1 MVHGSLQRSLL
12 CCDRLDHD
20 GSGSASLYLY
30 NWRLFSTLGTHF
42 LRPRFLVPRFC
53 TFLAPQHVCVLHRNY
68 LLHASLGFGLPPPDN
83 ENPFDRGQVVKIHA
97 AINKQLLTPSGG
109 RGGSKR
115 KKSEEAKAAITAISK
130 TLSKMDHPKGSG
142 LLEVGDIQNVVS
154 RSISMGQ

>member
-1 MVHGSLQRSLL
+1 M
-12 CCDRLDHD
+12 
-20 GSGSASLYLY
+20 
-30 NWRLFSTLGTHF
+30 
-42 LRPRFLVPRFC
+42 
-53 TFLAPQHVCVLHRNY
+53 
-68 LLHASLGFGLPPPDN
+68 PPPDN